1 LTRLDSREDLKIKN
15 QIHEIDRMSLFLL
28 YIVDLQ
34 IITTDNNVSVT
45 SWWSLLFVEEIGEDH
60 GPVSSH

>member
-1 LTRLDSREDLKIKN
+1 
-15 QIHEIDRMSLFLL
+15 MSLFLL

-34 IITTDNNVSVT
+34 IIATDNNVSVT
-45 SWWSLLFVEEIGEDH
+45 SWWSFLFVEEIGEDH